1 MAALAQAKLT
11 KEDIHS
17 VEIIGGSTRIP
28 AIKEVIEQVFGKP
41 PSTTL
46 IQDEAVARGCA
57 LQAAILS
64 PTFRVRDFEIIDI
77 QPYPIRI
84 QWTRES
90 DDETGEMVLFQK
102 NSHISS
108 SKVLTMYRKAPF
120 VFEASYL
127 DFTEQEHPLGKSV
140 H

>member
-1 MAALAQAKLT
+1 MAVLAQAKLT

-46 IQDEAVARGCA
+46 NQVEAVARGCA

-90 DDETGEMVLFQK
+90 DDETG
-102 NSHISS
+102 
-108 SKVLTMYRKAPF
+108 
-120 VFEASYL
+120 
-127 DFTEQEHPLGKSV
+127 SV
-140 H
+140 GIV